1 MTNSAGNGIILL
13 AHSVLRKAEGKCV
26 DAGKVGLISDKM
38 SQKIVTAAERIVTE
52 LGIEA
57 LTVRRILQELNI
69 TNRVFYNRFHNVDEV
84 LEIVY
89 IRTAQRVRESMAAEY
104 DGEGDF
110 FDYVTD
116 CVANTLV
123 ASYEIKMRFNQYV
136 FENDSVSQF
145 NYEWYL
151 ARIKELFA
159 YAKEKGLI
167 KDVDADVLS
176 YAIWCFCRGYNAD
189 AVARMPK
196 EEAIEKFKYSFRFLL
211 EGLKK

>member
-1 MTNSAGNGIILL
+1 M
-13 AHSVLRKAEGKCV
+13 

-89 IRTAQRVRESMAAEY
+89 IRTAQCVRESMAAEY

>member
-1 MTNSAGNGIILL
+1 M
-13 AHSVLRKAEGKCV
+13 